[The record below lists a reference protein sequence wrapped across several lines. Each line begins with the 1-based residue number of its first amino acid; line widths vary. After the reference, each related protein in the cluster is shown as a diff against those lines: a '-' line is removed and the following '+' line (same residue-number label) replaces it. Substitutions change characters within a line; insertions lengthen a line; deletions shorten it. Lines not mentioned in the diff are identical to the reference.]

1 MSNSIDFSDV
11 SATVRYGVKDGVAV
25 VILANPPV
33 NGLGDT
39 IRAGLDAGITK
50 AAADDAVTAVVIAGD
65 GRAFCGGA
73 DIRQFNTAASNAE
86 PSLGNIIVKMQGL
99 PKPVIAAI
107 HGFALGGG
115 LELALACHYRIAENN
130 AQIGLPEVNL
140 GLIPGGGGTQRLP
153 RIIGAKKALDMI
165 QQGTPVTGAKAA
177 ELGVVDGNFEG
188 DPVEAGIA
196 FAKEVAARSK
206 QLPVVDKRPPADADG
221 VDFEAARKAVRRNA
235 RNGLAQ
241 HAAINSV
248 EAATKLDTEAGLV
261 AERDEFVKLIA
272 GPESAALRHI
282 FFADREAAKVADV
295 PKDTPLRKV
304 EKVAIIGAGTMG
316 GGITMV
322 FVNAGIPVTLIE
334 QEQAG
339 LDRGLGNIQRNYDVT
354 ASKGK
359 LTAEQVTTRM
369 GLITPTL
376 KLEDAADADLVIE
389 AVFEEMDVKKDI
401 FTKLDAI
408 CKPGAILASNTSRL
422 DINEIA
428 SVTKRPADVIGLH
441 FFSPANVMKLLEV
454 VRGDATAADVIA
466 TSMKTAQ
473 KVGKIPVLAKVCE
486 GFIGNRMLSP
496 YKREAD
502 FLLEDGASP
511 QQVDGAL
518 MDFGLAM
525 GPIAMSD
532 LAGLDISW
540 ATRKRLEPTR
550 RKDLRYSAVADR
562 LCEAGRF
569 GQKTGAGFYRYEDGN
584 RTPIPDPAVDEII
597 AQCAKDAGIERRTV
611 TDEEIVERCILALV
625 NEGAKI
631 LEEGIAQRAS
641 DIDVVYVNGYG
652 FPAYRGGPMYYAQSL
667 GLDVTL
673 AKIQTLHKQ
682 HGEFWTPA
690 PLLEKLVAEGKTEF

>member
-11 SATVRYGVKDGVAV
+11 SATVRYGVSDGVAV

-39 IRAGLDAGITK
+39 IRAGLDAGIAK
-50 AAADDAVTAVVIAGD
+50 AAADDTVTAVVIAGD

-73 DIRQFNTAASNAE
+73 DIRQFNTSASNAE
-86 PSLGNIIVKMQGL
+86 PSLANIIVKMQEL

-115 LELALACHYRIAENN
+115 LELALACHYRVAENK

-153 RIIGAKKALDMI
+153 RIIGARKALDMI
-165 QQGTPVTGAKAA
+165 QQGTPVTGVQAA

-188 DPVEAGIA
+188 DPVAAGIA
-196 FAKEVAARSK
+196 FAKEVAARGEE
-206 QLPVVDKRPPADADG
+206 LPVVDKRPPAETDG

-248 EAATKLDTEAGLV
+248 EAATKLESKAGLV
-261 AERDEFVKLIA
+261 AERDEFVKVLD

-295 PKDTPLRKV
+295 PKDTPLRPV

-316 GGITMV
+316 GGIAMV

-339 LDRGLGNIQRNYDVT
+339 LDRGLGNIQHNYDVT

-359 LTAEQVTTRM
+359 LTAEQVTTRV

-376 KLEDAADADLVIE
+376 KLEDAADADLIIE

-428 SVTKRPADVIGLH
+428 SVTSRPADVIGLH

-454 VRGDATAADVIA
+454 VRGDATAPDVIA

-518 MDFGLAM
+518 TDFGLAM

-540 ATRKRLEPTR
+540 ATRKRLAPTR
-550 RKDLRYSAVADR
+550 RTDLRYSAVADR

-569 GQKTGAGFYRYEDGN
+569 GQKTGAGFYRYEEGS
-584 RTPIPDPAVDEII
+584 RTPIPDPAVEEII
-597 AQCAKDAGIERRTV
+597 AHSAKEAGIERRTV

-673 AKIQTLHKQ
+673 AKIKALHEQ